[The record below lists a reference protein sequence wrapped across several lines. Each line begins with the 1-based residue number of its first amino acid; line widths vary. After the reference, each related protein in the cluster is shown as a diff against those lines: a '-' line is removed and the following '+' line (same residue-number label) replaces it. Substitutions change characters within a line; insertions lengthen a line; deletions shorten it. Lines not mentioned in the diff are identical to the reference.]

1 LEIQKKIRSI
11 KNLVNS
17 SFLKGNLLFQV
28 TAVSGVIS
36 LLNGLLMASTVTVE
50 DRGKVALIFQVSYL
64 LSPILNL
71 GIGTQFLRG
80 SLNTAT
86 RKFAS
91 FVVIGF
97 SIVLSV
103 ISFLICR
110 ALSISQNTTLEL
122 ILAIVF
128 ATVAVLQFIV
138 RANYVAANK
147 TKNYLKLVLFVNGT
161 LGLLSVFL
169 WISHQ
174 IEVWKWLLALAMQVP
189 FWTYFAIRG
198 NSMQR
203 VSFRKLLAY
212 FPFTFTELSNMITQ
226 RLDRVLLAVFCGNK
240 ILAIYVVTA
249 TVTEIITWVAVGE
262 SDSSIKGFVGS
273 RPSGKNLKTYVISR
287 IVLLFIGGIFLSLLN
302 YFLVL
307 PLLGGSYM
315 NGQELILPLSIGA
328 LIYSLNVYL
337 QARIMASDQPMV
349 LTRVSL
355 LSALT
360 AILIYPLAIYRFE
373 IMGAAW
379 GSLVVY
385 TISLLI
391 TIKFLLKIYELDQG
405 K

>member
-1 LEIQKKIRSI
+1 
-11 KNLVNS
+11 
-17 SFLKGNLLFQV
+17 
-28 TAVSGVIS
+28 
-36 LLNGLLMASTVTVE
+36 
-50 DRGKVALIFQVSYL
+50 
-64 LSPILNL
+64 
-71 GIGTQFLRG
+71 
-80 SLNTAT
+80 
-86 RKFAS
+86 
-91 FVVIGF
+91 
-97 SIVLSV
+97 
-103 ISFLICR
+103 
-110 ALSISQNTTLEL
+110 
-122 ILAIVF
+122 
-128 ATVAVLQFIV
+128 
-138 RANYVAANK
+138 
-147 TKNYLKLVLFVNGT
+147 
-161 LGLLSVFL
+161 
-169 WISHQ
+169 
-174 IEVWKWLLALAMQVP
+174 
-189 FWTYFAIRG
+189 
-198 NSMQR
+198 MQR

-273 RPSGKNLKTYVISR
+273 RPSRKNLKTYVISR
-287 IVLLFIGGIFLSLLN
+287 IVLLFIGAIILSLLN

-337 QARIMASDQPMV
+337 QARIMASDQPLV

-360 AILIYPLAIYRFE
+360 AILIYPLTISHFE

-379 GSLVVY
+379 GTLVVY

-391 TIKFLLKIYELDQG
+391 TIKFLLKIYGLDKG

>member
-1 LEIQKKIRSI
+1 MEIRRKIRNFI
-11 KNLVNS
+11 NLVNS

-50 DRGKVALIFQVSYL
+50 DRGKIALIFQVSYL

-80 SLNTAT
+80 SLNTAI
-86 RKFAS
+86 RRFAS

-97 SIVLSV
+97 SVILSI
-103 ISFLICR
+103 ISFLLCR
-110 ALSISQNTTLEL
+110 ALSISQTTTLEL

-138 RANYVAANK
+138 RANYVATNK
-147 TKNYLKLVLFVNGT
+147 IKDYLKLALFVNGT

-169 WISHQ
+169 WASQQ
-174 IEVWKWLLALAMQVP
+174 IELWKWLLALAIQVP
-189 FWTYFAIRG
+189 FWTCFAVRG
-198 NSMQR
+198 NSKQR

-212 FPFTFTELSNMITQ
+212 FRFTFTELSNMITL
-226 RLDRVLLAVFCGNK
+226 RLDRVLLALFCGNK

-262 SDSSIKGFVGS
+262 SDSSIKGFVGFHPS
-273 RPSGKNLKTYVISR
+273 RKKLKTYIVSR
-287 IVLLFIGGIFLSLLN
+287 IVLLFFGVIFLSLLN

-307 PLLGGSYM
+307 PLLGGSYL
-315 NGQELILPLSIGA
+315 NGQELILPLSISA

-337 QARIMASDQPMV
+337 QARILGGQLLL
-349 LTRVSL
+349 LT
-355 LSALT
+355 
-360 AILIYPLAIYRFE
+360 
-373 IMGAAW
+373 
-379 GSLVVY
+379 
-385 TISLLI
+385 
-391 TIKFLLKIYELDQG
+391 KIG
-405 K
+405 